1 MKNLHH
7 VLLGIMLGI
16 IMASSNVWAEP
27 TSQYNMSLQDKVIT
41 GTKGSLT
48 SPQAASVDK
57 RAQGDEKIV
66 RKIADG
72 IYRISGWGIGNIIA
86 VKAPEGW
93 IIVDAGDYLEV
104 AQEQR
109 HALEEKVGKIK
120 VAAVLYTHSHYVMG
134 AKVWQDDNTRFYAH
148 EDLVANLNAD
158 QGVSVL
164 SGNFNT
170 RASIQF
176 GVLHPGE
183 GPDAFPNLMGFSA
196 DKLTGTKAFVPPD
209 IAFKDGAVEE
219 HMIAGLRVEVLPCKT
234 DVAESVAYY
243 FPTLKLFVSNSLA
256 AGLTI
261 FNLYT
266 LRGDWYR
273 DPMVFVEAA
282 DLALTRDIEYHV
294 DIHGPAYIGK
304 DKVIASLQET
314 RDQMQIIHDQTF
326 RAISL
331 GLDAQGAAE
340 FIYLPEAIRKDK
352 ETYGQVESHVKRVYS
367 ARIGWMGWDVYDI
380 NPLSKNR
387 FSSQAINAMGGADKV
402 LENAKASNA
411 KQSLEGWQWSL
422 YLTSQLLQLDNDNAE
437 AKAVRAQAARALGQR
452 TTSANARG
460 FYISEALL
468 HEGKVQFGGHTLTHF
483 QQLSKALGAVTPKK
497 LAASPLNDNVQYL
510 RFMVDPRLAE
520 GKRAEFNVNFT
531 DENVSYAIALRNG
544 IMAITDQPNKG
555 PTIKL
560 SKDDWSKLI
569 TGDKSFANL
578 HTSLKAFDEA
588 IGH

>member
-1 MKNLHH
+1 MKLSIIFLAMAG
-7 VLLGIMLGI
+7 LLVSG
-16 IMASSNVWAEP
+16 NVWAEP
-27 TSQYNMSLQDKVIT
+27 ASQYNMSLQDKVVT
-41 GTKGSLT
+41 GSKGSLT
-48 SPQAASVDK
+48 SPQAAGANK
-57 RAQGDEKIV
+57 NAQIEEKSV
-66 RKIADG
+66 RKIADD
-72 IYRISGWGIGNIIA
+72 IYRIAGWGIGNIIA
-86 VKAPEGW
+86 VEAPEGW
-93 IIVDAGDYLEV
+93 IIVDAGDYLEA

-134 AKVWQDDNTRFYAH
+134 AKAWQDKNTRFYGH
-148 EDLVANLNAD
+148 EYLVPNLNGD

-176 GVLHPGE
+176 GVLHPAE

-209 IAFKDGAVEE
+209 ITFKDGAVEE

-243 FPTLKLFVSNSLA
+243 FPTLKLLTSNSLA
-256 AGLTI
+256 AGNI

-273 DPMVFVEAA
+273 DPMDFVEAV
-282 DLALTRDIEYHV
+282 DIALTRDIEYHV
-294 DIHGPAYIGK
+294 DIHGSAFVGK
-304 DKVIASLQET
+304 DNVIAGLQEA
-314 RDQMQIIHDQTF
+314 RDAMQIIHDQTF

-340 FIYLPEAIRKDK
+340 FIYLPEASRKDK
-352 ETYGQVESHVKRVYS
+352 ETYGQVESHVKRVYG

-380 NPLSKNR
+380 NPLSKAR
-387 FSSQAINAMGGADKV
+387 FSSQVIDAMGGKDKV
-402 LENAKASNA
+402 LKNAKAANA
-411 KQSLEGWQWSL
+411 KKTLEGWQWSL
-422 YLTSQLLQLDNDNAE
+422 YLTSQLLQLDRDNDE
-437 AKAVRAQAARALGQR
+437 AKTVRADAARALGQR

-460 FYISEALL
+460 YYISETLL
-468 HEGKVQFGGHTLTHF
+468 HEGKVNFGGHTITHY
-483 QQLSKALGAVTPKK
+483 QQLSQALGAVTAKK

-510 RFMVDPRLAE
+510 RYMVDPRLAE

-531 DENVSYAIALRNG
+531 DEKVSYAVALRNG
-544 IMAITDQPNKG
+544 IVAITDQANKG
-555 PTIKL
+555 PELKL
-560 SKDDWSKLI
+560 TKDDWSKLI
-569 TGDKSFANL
+569 LGEKRFAGL
-578 HTSLKAFDEA
+578 HESLKAFDIA
-588 IGH
+588 IGRIQ